1 MTRKQKPKN
10 QKKKKQ
16 KHTYFLATLKKNLA
30 NWLNLTTKT
39 KPCTDGFCL
48 STGIPSRL
56 VDHFEG
62 VDQLYETGG
71 CHVGAM
77 FLFGQF
83 CDVANWQSELQEDLA
98 RFG

>member
-1 MTRKQKPKN
+1 VTRE
-10 QKKKKQ
+10 KKQ
-16 KHTYFLATLKKNLA
+16 KRKIRKINTYFLATLKKNLA

-39 KPCTDGFCL
+39 KPCTYWFCL
-48 STGIPSRL
+48 STGIPSPRL
-56 VDHFEG
+56 VDQFEG

-83 CDVANWQSELQEDLA
+83 L
-98 RFG
+98 